1 MCSLFINVPHVL
13 GNGPHVLGNVPHVLG
28 NGPHVLGIVPHVLG
42 NGPHV
47 LGIGPYADM
56 FSYANRYQTKS
67 SAKKV
72 SVSLYPILCF
82 AECPKPLRV
91 R

>member
-1 MCSLFINVPHVL
+1 MSLMCSLFINVPHVL
-13 GNGPHVLGNVPHVLG
+13 GNGPHVLGN
-28 NGPHVLGIVPHVLG
+28 VPHVLG